1 MSSTASVL
9 VPISEEVLDT
19 NVDSKQSTL
28 AKGVKRRLQRKRAVA
43 LLKSAA
49 ACAEDRAAR
58 SLQDQRDITEHHLR
72 QLESKLQH
80 SKTESKLFLVAA
92 KRYKQEKQAAQ
103 TTARELAEQLS
114 RKEALISELQF
125 QIQDTGGRQQQ
136 ASVERVSAYL
146 ADPANVFAVP
156 TARNGT

>member
-1 MSSTASVL
+1 M
-9 VPISEEVLDT
+9 
-19 NVDSKQSTL
+19 
-28 AKGVKRRLQRKRAVA
+28 A

-92 KRYKQEKQAAQ
+92 KRYNQEKQAAQ

-114 RKEALISELQF
+114 RKEALISGLQF